1 MLAQPW
7 WVNLLVLVPIL
18 FLILWRRRPLQLAG
32 LSLLYA
38 GIFAAAF
45 GFVEATVVVY
55 LRAILAQASGYG
67 TELAGVA
74 RMSAEMTLHPERVAA
89 LPTSLLW
96 VEALRESATI
106 LMLSSVALLAAARR
120 RERWAVFLWCFALW
134 DLAYYAGLWALLGWP
149 ASLRTLDVLFLI
161 PVPWVAEVW
170 FPILVSLLTLT
181 AVVAGR
187 RREAAR

>member
-7 WVNLLVLVPIL
+7 WVNLLALVPIL
-18 FLILWRRRPLQLAG
+18 FLIVWRRRPLQLAG

>member
-7 WVNLLVLVPIL
+7 WVNLLVLVPIF
-18 FLILWRRRPLQLAG
+18 FLIAWRRRPLQLPG

-38 GIFAAAF
+38 GVFAAAF

-74 RMSAEMTLHPERVAA
+74 RMSAEVALHPEKVGT
-89 LPTSLLW
+89 LPASLLW

-120 RERWAVFLWCFALW
+120 CERWAVFLWCFALW
-134 DLAYYAGLWALLGWP
+134 DLWYYAGLWLLLGWP

-170 FPILVSLLTLT
+170 FPILVSLLTLA
-181 AVVAGR
+181 AVAAGR
-187 RREAAR
+187 RREVAR

>member
-18 FLILWRRRPLQLAG
+18 FLIVWRRRPLQLAG

-74 RMSAEMTLHPERVAA
+74 RMSAEVALHPERVAA